1 MKCLLTLT
9 KSIIS
14 DHICASK
21 CLWLVSK
28 VKVTCWSVSS
38 RWCLI
43 QYHDMVVIFRCK
55 GAVSYVGKNSQ
66 NIVFT
71 GSADSEMSEEQKKE
85 KLSELRK
92 KEQEI
97 QDILAKKTKELKKI
111 CLREA
116 VRNHFILHFF
126 CTGAI
131 YILQGIYE
139 SFFVSKRRHSFSW
152 SPIIKPCCCAA
163 GQIDGFCCYAQFI

>member
-1 MKCLLTLT
+1 M
-9 KSIIS
+9 
-14 DHICASK
+14 D
-21 CLWLVSK
+21 
-28 VKVTCWSVSS
+28 
-38 RWCLI
+38 
-43 QYHDMVVIFRCK
+43 VVVRCK
-55 GAVSYVGKNSQ
+55 DTVRYVGKNSQ

-116 VRNHFILHFF
+116 VRNHFVFHFVY
-126 CTGAI
+126 TGTMLCKTHVA
-131 YILQGIYE
+131 L
-139 SFFVSKRRHSFSW
+139 
-152 SPIIKPCCCAA
+152 
-163 GQIDGFCCYAQFI
+163 